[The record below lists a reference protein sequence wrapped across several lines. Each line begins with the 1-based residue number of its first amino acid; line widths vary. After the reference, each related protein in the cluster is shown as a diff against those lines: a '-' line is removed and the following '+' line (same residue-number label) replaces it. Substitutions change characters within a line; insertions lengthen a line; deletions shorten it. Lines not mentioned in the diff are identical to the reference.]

1 MKRELHPHFP
11 WKNLWMKL
19 WHRNFWNQELHAID
33 KYHRSPPFYLTKEVL
48 CNYNIIMDEI
58 IFEWD
63 PVKAELN
70 YTKHKVTFEEAK
82 SIFYD
87 ENAILIADPDHSSMD
102 EDRFVMLGLSSE
114 LHMLV
119 VCHCYRENDRI
130 RIISAR
136 RANTLEAAQYGG
148 K

>member
-1 MKRELHPHFP
+1 
-11 WKNLWMKL
+11 
-19 WHRNFWNQELHAID
+19 
-33 KYHRSPPFYLTKEVL
+33 
-48 CNYNIIMDEI
+48 MDEI

-82 SIFYD
+82 SVFYD
-87 ENAILIADPDHSSMD
+87 ENAILIADPDHSSLD
-102 EDRFVMLGLSSE
+102 EDRFIMLGLSSE

-119 VCHCYRENDRI
+119 VCHCYKENDRI

-136 RANTLEAAQYGG
+136 KANTLEAAQYGG
-148 K
+148 Q